1 MDKNKRGKPQFSG
14 NGTNIALG
22 ELCEILNGYAFK
34 SKRYVD
40 EGIRV
45 IRIANV
51 QKGYLEDSHP
61 CFYPATEKGSIAQF
75 LLYENDLLLSLTG
88 NVGRVALLDNK
99 FLPAALNQRV
109 ACLRIKDESLLN
121 KRYLFHCLNSMCFEN
136 RCIESANGIAQKNLS
151 TVWLRGYAIP
161 VPQMDKQLEI
171 ARRFDLIQAQISRA
185 KAQIAKLDSL
195 VKSRFIE
202 MFENEKQIVRLCD
215 VCDTFNGDRGSNY
228 PSADERLNAG
238 IPFINAGNLVGGT
251 VSFNDME
258 YISEEKYLQLSGG
271 KIQSGDLLYCL
282 RGSLGKNA
290 LTSLNRGA
298 IASSLMIIRCKQG
311 IIKPQYLYMVMN
323 SPSIKRQV
331 ANANNGSSQPNLS
344 AGSVKQFSIP
354 LPPLFHQQEFS
365 AFFSQV
371 DKLRFKT
378 QQQIEKLEMLKES
391 LMQEYFG

>member
-1 MDKNKRGKPQFSG
+1 MS
-14 NGTNIALG
+14 IALG
-22 ELCEILNGYAFK
+22 DLCDILNGYAFK

-171 ARRFDLIQAQISRA
+171 ARRFDLIQAQIRRA
-185 KAQIAKLDSL
+185 KEQILKLDTL
-195 VKSRFIE
+195 VKSRFNE
-202 MFENEKQIVRLCD
+202 MFGDIRANSKGLPIAVWRD
-215 VCDTFNGDRGSNY
+215 VLVIKNGRNQKAVECSEGPYPICGSGGVMSRASSY
-228 PSADERLNAG
+228 ITSADSVIIGRKGNINTPILMREPFWNVDTAFGVEPNEAHLTVEYLYWFCRWFDFNRLNKAVT
-238 IPFINAGNLVGGT
+238 IPSLTKADLY
-251 VSFNDME
+251 S
-258 YISEEKYLQLSGG
+258 
-271 KIQSGDLLYCL
+271 IQMPLPD
-282 RGSLGKNA
+282 
-290 LTSLNRGA
+290 
-298 IASSLMIIRCKQG
+298 I
-311 IIKPQYLYMVMN
+311 
-323 SPSIKRQV
+323 
-331 ANANNGSSQPNLS
+331 SSQ
-344 AGSVKQFSIP
+344 KR
-354 LPPLFHQQEFS
+354 FS
-365 AFFSQV
+365 AFACRV
-371 DKLRFKT
+371 DKLRFMLLGNPSPMFGHRSFCCST
-378 QQQIEKLEMLKES
+378 NSGNGGVILEEK
-391 LMQEYFG
+391 EY

>member
-1 MDKNKRGKPQFSG
+1 MGIEMTDLEDVKGIAGAAGKPQFSG

-185 KAQIAKLDSL
+185 KAQIVKLDDL

-202 MFENEKQIVRLCD
+202 MFGDMRANSKGLPIAVWRDVLVIKNGRNQKAVECSEGPYPICGSGGVMSRASSYITSANSVIIGRKGNINTPILMREPFWNVDTAFGVEPNEAHLTVEYLYWFCQWFD
-215 VCDTFNGDRGSNY
+215 FN
-228 PSADERLNAG
+228 RLNKAVT
-238 IPFINAGNLVGGT
+238 IPSLT
-251 VSFNDME
+251 KTDLYS
-258 YISEEKYLQLSGG
+258 
-271 KIQSGDLLYCL
+271 IQMPLPD
-282 RGSLGKNA
+282 
-290 LTSLNRGA
+290 
-298 IASSLMIIRCKQG
+298 I
-311 IIKPQYLYMVMN
+311 
-323 SPSIKRQV
+323 
-331 ANANNGSSQPNLS
+331 SSQ
-344 AGSVKQFSIP
+344 KR
-354 LPPLFHQQEFS
+354 FS
-365 AFFSQV
+365 AFVCQV
-371 DKLRFKT
+371 DKLRFDV
-378 QQQIEKLEMLKES
+378 QQQIDKLELLKSS